1 MSIAIADENFFNKG
15 LKLFKD
21 KKYEDAR
28 FMFERGIVFNP
39 KDSNSYLYLAKI
51 YNIQEDQ
58 DKEEKNLEAT
68 LLIEPNN
75 EEAILMSMKIAL
87 ERSNYS
93 KVKDLSN
100 TFSKVCKKL
109 CNENKEILDTLANIE
124 PKKMSL
130 DKNLNKILIID
141 FGSQFTQLIAR
152 RIRESGVYSEIISH
166 KKVKNKNIDNSI
178 KGIILSGGPLNVY
191 QINKYSFDKRII
203 ENQIPVLGICFGH
216 QILSKLN
223 GGRVKQSKYR
233 EFGLA
238 NIRKKRES
246 ILTKN
251 FFNKKNINKVWMSHA
266 DQVSKLPKN
275 FNVIASSQNSKFA
288 IIENKKKNFYG
299 VQFHPE
305 VTHTE
310 NGKKLINNFIFLI
323 CKIKRNW
330 SSKDQKIKLIKDVQ
344 NLVGKNKVICALS
357 GGVDSSVVA
366 QLLNKA
372 IGKNLFCI
380 FVNTGLLR
388 KNEEIQV
395 VKTFKKKLK
404 INLIYVNAENE
415 FLRKLNNV
423 SDPEK
428 KRKIIGN
435 LFIKIF
441 ERYAKRIKNVKFL
454 AQGTLYP
461 DLIESK
467 SVTGS
472 QTSKIKSHHNVGG
485 LPKKMKLKLVEPL
498 KFLFKDEV
506 RKLGLELKLSKE
518 IISRHPF
525 PGPGLAIRMPGI
537 ITKEKI
543 KILKE
548 ADNYFIQALR
558 EHNLYNKIWQAYA
571 ALLPVKTVGVMG
583 DNRTYEY
590 LCLLRAITSEDGMT
604 ADFYDFKKSFIQ
616 MISNKIVNSIRG
628 VNRVVYDVTSKPPST
643 IELE

>member
-1 MSIAIADENFFNKG
+1 
-15 LKLFKD
+15 
-21 KKYEDAR
+21 
-28 FMFERGIVFNP
+28 
-39 KDSNSYLYLAKI
+39 
-51 YNIQEDQ
+51 
-58 DKEEKNLEAT
+58 
-68 LLIEPNN
+68 
-75 EEAILMSMKIAL
+75 
-87 ERSNYS
+87 
-93 KVKDLSN
+93 
-100 TFSKVCKKL
+100 
-109 CNENKEILDTLANIE
+109 
-124 PKKMSL
+124 MSL

-152 RIRESGVYSEIISH
+152 RIRELGVFSEIISH
-166 KKVKNKNIDNSI
+166 KKIENRHINQSI

-191 QINKYSFDKRII
+191 QINRYTFDKKII
-203 ENQIPVLGICFGH
+203 ENGVPILGICFGH
-216 QILSKLN
+216 QILSKL
-223 GGRVKQSKYR
+223 GGGKVKQSKHR
-233 EFGLA
+233 EFGLVD
-238 NIRKKRES
+238 IKKKNNS
-246 ILTKN
+246 ILTRN
-251 FFNKKNINKVWMSHA
+251 FFDKQNKNRVWMSHA

-275 FNVIASSQNSKFA
+275 FKVIASSNNSKFA

-310 NGKKLINNFIFLI
+310 NGKKLIKNFVFLI
-323 CKIKRNW
+323 CKIKKNW
-330 SSKDQKIKLIKDVQ
+330 SPKDQKIKLIKEVQ
-344 NLVGKNKVICALS
+344 EIAGTNKVICALS

-372 IGKNLFCI
+372 IGKKLFCV

-404 INLIYVNAENE
+404 INLIYVNAEKE
-415 FLRKLNNV
+415 FLRKLHNV

-441 ERYAKRIKNVKFL
+441 ERYAKKIKNVKFL

-485 LPKKMKLKLVEPL
+485 LPKKMKLKLIEPL

-506 RKLGLELKLSKE
+506 RKLGLELNLSKE

-525 PGPGLAIRMPGI
+525 PGPGLAIRMPGV

-548 ADNYFIQALR
+548 ADNYFIQALKD
-558 EHNLYNKIWQAYA
+558 HNLYDKIWQAYA

-604 ADFYDFKKSFIQ
+604 ADFFDFKKTFIQ
-616 MISNKIVNSIRG
+616 KISNKIVNSIRG
-628 VNRVVYDVTSKPPST
+628 INRVVYDVTSKPPST

>member
-1 MSIAIADENFFNKG
+1 
-15 LKLFKD
+15 
-21 KKYEDAR
+21 
-28 FMFERGIVFNP
+28 
-39 KDSNSYLYLAKI
+39 
-51 YNIQEDQ
+51 
-58 DKEEKNLEAT
+58 
-68 LLIEPNN
+68 
-75 EEAILMSMKIAL
+75 
-87 ERSNYS
+87 
-93 KVKDLSN
+93 
-100 TFSKVCKKL
+100 
-109 CNENKEILDTLANIE
+109 
-124 PKKMSL
+124 MSL
-130 DKNLNKILIID
+130 DQNLNKILIID

-152 RIRESGVYSEIISH
+152 RIRELGVFSEIISH
-166 KKVKNKNIDNSI
+166 KKIKLKDIDQTV

-191 QINKYSFDKRII
+191 QINKYSFDKKII
-203 ENQIPVLGICFGH
+203 NLDVPILGICFGH

-223 GGRVKQSKYR
+223 GGKVKQSKHR

-238 NIRKKRES
+238 NIVKKNES
-246 ILTKN
+246 LLIKN
-251 FFNKKNINKVWMSHA
+251 FFNKQKSKKVWMSHA
-266 DQVSKLPKN
+266 DQVSRLPKN
-275 FNVIASSQNSKFA
+275 FKVIASSTNSKFA
-288 IIENKKKNFYG
+288 IVENRLKRFYG
-299 VQFHPE
+299 IQFHPE

-310 NGKKLINNFIFLI
+310 NGKKLISNFIFLI

-330 SSKDQKIKLIKDVQ
+330 SSKDQKIQLIKEVKDQ
-344 NLVGKNKVICALS
+344 VGSEKVICALS

-372 IGKNLFCI
+372 IGKKLYCI

-395 VKTFKKKLK
+395 VQTFKKRLK
-404 INLIYVNAENE
+404 MNLIYVNAEKE
-415 FLRKLNNV
+415 FLKKLHNV

-441 ERYAKRIKNVKFL
+441 ERYAKKIKNVKFL

-506 RKLGLELKLSKE
+506 RKLGLELNLSKD

-537 ITKEKI
+537 ITNEKI

-548 ADNYFIQALR
+548 ADYYFIQALKD
-558 EHNLYNKIWQAYA
+558 HGLYHKIWQAYA

-604 ADFYDFKKSFIQ
+604 ADFYEFKKSF
-616 MISNKIVNSIRG
+616 METISNQIINSIRG
-628 VNRVVYDVTSKPPST
+628 INRVVYDITSKPPST

>member
-1 MSIAIADENFFNKG
+1 
-15 LKLFKD
+15 
-21 KKYEDAR
+21 
-28 FMFERGIVFNP
+28 
-39 KDSNSYLYLAKI
+39 
-51 YNIQEDQ
+51 
-58 DKEEKNLEAT
+58 
-68 LLIEPNN
+68 
-75 EEAILMSMKIAL
+75 
-87 ERSNYS
+87 
-93 KVKDLSN
+93 
-100 TFSKVCKKL
+100 
-109 CNENKEILDTLANIE
+109 
-124 PKKMSL
+124 MSL
-130 DKNLNKILIID
+130 DQNLNKILIVD

-152 RIRESGVYSEIISH
+152 RVRELGIFSEIVSH
-166 KKVKNKNIDNSI
+166 KKIKSKKINHTI

-191 QINKYSFDKRII
+191 QINKYSFDKKII
-203 ENQIPVLGICFGH
+203 QKGVPVLGICFGH
-216 QILSKLN
+216 QIISKLN
-223 GGRVKQSKYR
+223 GGKVKQSKHR

-238 NIRKKRES
+238 NI
-246 ILTKN
+246 T
-251 FFNKKNINKVWMSHA
+251 KKNNSLLIKNLFKKKKSIKVWMSHA

-275 FNVIASSQNSKFA
+275 FKVIASSQNSKFA
-288 IIENKKKNFYG
+288 VVENKFKNYYG

-310 NGKKLINNFIFLI
+310 NGKKLISNFIFLI
-323 CKIKRNW
+323 CKMRKNW
-330 SSKDQKIKLIKDVQ
+330 SSKDQKIKLIKDARQ
-344 NLVGKNKVICALS
+344 MVGNNKVICALS

-372 IGKNLFCI
+372 IGKNLHCI

-388 KNEEIQV
+388 KNEEKQV
-395 VKTFKKKLK
+395 VATFKKKLK
-404 INLIYVNAENE
+404 INLTYVNAEKE
-415 FLRKLNNV
+415 FLRKLSNI

-441 ERYAKRIKNVKFL
+441 ERYAKKIKNVKFL

-506 RKLGLELKLSKE
+506 RKLGLELNLSRE

-543 KILKE
+543 NILKE
-548 ADNYFIQALR
+548 ADHYFIQALR
-558 EHNLYNKIWQAYA
+558 DHNLYHKIWQAYA

-604 ADFYDFKKSFIQ
+604 ADFYEFKKSFIQ
-616 MISNKIVNSIRG
+616 EISNKIVNSIRG
-628 VNRVVYDVTSKPPST
+628 INRVVYDITSKPPST

>member
-1 MSIAIADENFFNKG
+1 
-15 LKLFKD
+15 
-21 KKYEDAR
+21 
-28 FMFERGIVFNP
+28 
-39 KDSNSYLYLAKI
+39 
-51 YNIQEDQ
+51 
-58 DKEEKNLEAT
+58 
-68 LLIEPNN
+68 
-75 EEAILMSMKIAL
+75 
-87 ERSNYS
+87 
-93 KVKDLSN
+93 
-100 TFSKVCKKL
+100 
-109 CNENKEILDTLANIE
+109 
-124 PKKMSL
+124 MSL

-152 RIRESGVYSEIISH
+152 RVRELGVYSEIISH
-166 KKVKNKNIDNSI
+166 KKVKNKNINNSI

-223 GGRVKQSKYR
+223 GGKVKQSKNR

-246 ILTKN
+246 ILIKN

-275 FNVIASSQNSKFA
+275 FSVIASSQNSKFA

-310 NGKKLINNFIFLI
+310 NGKKLIKNFIFLI

-330 SSKDQKIKLIKDVQ
+330 SSKDQKIKLIKDVR

-372 IGKNLFCI
+372 IGKKLYCI

-395 VKTFKKKLK
+395 VKTFKKKLR
-404 INLIYVNAENE
+404 INLIYVNAEKE

-423 SDPEK
+423 SHPEK

-485 LPKKMKLKLVEPL
+485 LPKNMKLKLVEPL

-525 PGPGLAIRMPGI
+525 PGPGLAIRMPGFI
-537 ITKEKI
+537 SKEKI

-558 EHNLYNKIWQAYA
+558 DHNLYDKIWQAYA

-628 VNRVVYDVTSKPPST
+628 INRVVYDVTSKPPST

>member
-1 MSIAIADENFFNKG
+1 MPA
-15 LKLFKD
+15 
-21 KKYEDAR
+21 
-28 FMFERGIVFNP
+28 
-39 KDSNSYLYLAKI
+39 
-51 YNIQEDQ
+51 NIQSQ
-58 DKEEKNLEAT
+58 
-68 LLIEPNN
+68 
-75 EEAILMSMKIAL
+75 
-87 ERSNYS
+87 R
-93 KVKDLSN
+93 
-100 TFSKVCKKL
+100 
-109 CNENKEILDTLANIE
+109 
-124 PKKMSL
+124 
-130 DKNLNKILIID
+130 ILIVD
-141 FGSQFTQLIAR
+141 FGSQYTQLIAR
-152 RIRESGVYSEIISH
+152 RIRECGVYSEIIPWDVDPAIFSEAN
-166 KKVKNKNIDNSI
+166 V

-191 QINKYSFDKRII
+191 QINKYSFDKKIL
-203 ENQIPVLGICFGH
+203 ELNIPILGICFGH

-223 GGRVKQSKYR
+223 GGRVRQSKHR

-238 NIRKKRES
+238 NIFKKRDS
-246 ILTKN
+246 LLTKN
-251 FFNKKNINKVWMSHA
+251 FYGVKKTKEVWMSHA

-275 FNVIASSQNSKFA
+275 FQVIASSTNSKYA
-288 IIENKKKNFYG
+288 IVENKLKKYYG

-310 NGKKLINNFIFLI
+310 NGKKLISNFVFLI
-323 CKIKRNW
+323 CKIKKNW
-330 SSKDQKIKLIKDVQ
+330 SSKDQKIKLINEVRDQ
-344 NLVGKNKVICALS
+344 VGSHKVICALS

-372 IGKNLFCI
+372 IGKKLYCI

-388 KNEEIQV
+388 KDEETQV
-395 VKTFKKKLK
+395 VQTFKKRLK
-404 INLIYVNAENE
+404 MNLIYVNAENE
-415 FLRKLNNV
+415 FLGKLKNV

-441 ERYAKRIKNVKFL
+441 EQYAKKIKDVKFL

-461 DLIESK
+461 DLIESR

-485 LPKKMKLKLVEPL
+485 LPKKMNLKLVEPL

-506 RKLGLELKLSKE
+506 RKLGLELKLSNE

-525 PGPGLAIRMPGI
+525 PGPGLAIRMPGN
-537 ITKEKI
+537 ITNEKI

-548 ADNYFIQALR
+548 ADYYFIQALKD
-558 EHNLYNKIWQAYA
+558 HGLYHKIWQAYA

-604 ADFYDFKKSFIQ
+604 ADFFEFRKSFMQ
-616 MISNKIVNSIRG
+616 TISNKIVNSIRG
-628 VNRVVYDVTSKPPST
+628 INRVVYDVTSKPPST

>member
-1 MSIAIADENFFNKG
+1 MS
-15 LKLFKD
+15 L
-21 KKYEDAR
+21 
-28 FMFERGIVFNP
+28 
-39 KDSNSYLYLAKI
+39 
-51 YNIQEDQ
+51 
-58 DKEEKNLEAT
+58 EKNL
-68 LLIEPNN
+68 
-75 EEAILMSMKIAL
+75 
-87 ERSNYS
+87 
-93 KVKDLSN
+93 D
-100 TFSKVCKKL
+100 
-109 CNENKEILDTLANIE
+109 
-124 PKKMSL
+124 
-130 DKNLNKILIID
+130 KILIID

-152 RIRESGVYSEIISH
+152 RTRELGVFSEIISH
-166 KKVKNKNIDNSI
+166 KKITIDQI
-178 KGIILSGGPLNVY
+178 DHTTKGIILSGGPLNVY
-191 QINKYSFDKRII
+191 QNNKYSFDKRILFK
-203 ENQIPVLGICFGH
+203 NIPVLGICFGH
-216 QILSKLN
+216 QILSKVM
-223 GGRVKQSKYR
+223 GGRVKQSKHR

-238 NIRKKRES
+238 NIYKKNDSEIIR
-246 ILTKN
+246 N
-251 FFNKKNINKVWMSHA
+251 FFKNKKSINVWMSHA

-275 FNVIASSQNSKFA
+275 FKVVASSQNSNFA
-288 IIENKKKNFYG
+288 IVENKAQKFYG

-310 NGKKLINNFIFLI
+310 NGIKILSNFIFLI
-323 CKIKRNW
+323 CRIKKNW
-330 SSKDQKIKLIKDVQ
+330 SSKDQKIKLIKEVQ
-344 NLVGKNKVICALS
+344 NQVGTSKVICALS

-372 IGKNLFCI
+372 IGKKLYCI

-388 KNEEIQV
+388 KNEEHQV
-395 VKTFKKKLK
+395 VNTFKKRLK
-404 INLIYVNAENE
+404 INLIYVNAEKE
-415 FLRKLNNV
+415 FLSKLKNV

-441 ERYAKRIKNVKFL
+441 ERYAKKIKNVKFL

-485 LPKKMKLKLVEPL
+485 LPKRMKLLLVEPL

-506 RKLGLELKLSKE
+506 RKLGLELNLRKD

-525 PGPGLAIRMPGI
+525 PGPGLAIRMPGL

-548 ADNYFIQALR
+548 ADYLFIKALR
-558 EHNLYNKIWQAYA
+558 DHGLYHKIWQAYA

-583 DNRTYEY
+583 DNRTYEF

-604 ADFYDFKKSFIQ
+604 ADYYDFKKSFMQ
-616 MISNKIVNSIRG
+616 TVSNQIVNSIRG
-628 VNRVVYDVTSKPPST
+628 INRVVYDVTSKPPST

>member
-1 MSIAIADENFFNKG
+1 
-15 LKLFKD
+15 
-21 KKYEDAR
+21 
-28 FMFERGIVFNP
+28 
-39 KDSNSYLYLAKI
+39 
-51 YNIQEDQ
+51 
-58 DKEEKNLEAT
+58 
-68 LLIEPNN
+68 
-75 EEAILMSMKIAL
+75 
-87 ERSNYS
+87 
-93 KVKDLSN
+93 
-100 TFSKVCKKL
+100 
-109 CNENKEILDTLANIE
+109 
-124 PKKMSL
+124 MSL
-130 DKNLNKILIID
+130 DQNLDKVVIID

-152 RIRESGVYSEIISH
+152 RIRELGVFSEIVSH
-166 KKVKNKNIDNSI
+166 KKIRTIDINQSVR
-178 KGIILSGGPLNVY
+178 GIILSGGPLNVY
-191 QINKYSFDKRII
+191 QINKYSFDKKIL
-203 ENQIPVLGICFGH
+203 ELNIPILGICFGH

-223 GGRVKQSKYR
+223 GGRVKQSKHR

-238 NIRKKRES
+238 NIFKKRDS
-246 ILTKN
+246 LLTKN
-251 FFNKKNINKVWMSHA
+251 FYGKKKTKEVWMSHA

-275 FNVIASSQNSKFA
+275 FKVIASSTNSKYA
-288 IIENKKKNFYG
+288 IVENKLKKFYG

-310 NGKKLINNFIFLI
+310 NGKKLISNFVFLI

-330 SSKDQKIKLIKDVQ
+330 SLRDQKIKLIKEVRDQ
-344 NLVGKNKVICALS
+344 VGTHKVICALS

-372 IGKNLFCI
+372 IGKKLYCI

-388 KNEEIQV
+388 KNEETQV
-395 VKTFKKKLK
+395 VRTFKKKLK
-404 INLIYVNAENE
+404 MNLIYVNAEKE
-415 FLRKLNNV
+415 FLGKLKNV

-441 ERYAKRIKNVKFL
+441 ERYAKKIKNVKFL

-485 LPKKMKLKLVEPL
+485 LPKKMNLKLVEPL

-537 ITKEKI
+537 ITNEKI

-548 ADNYFIQALR
+548 ADYYFIQALR
-558 EHNLYNKIWQAYA
+558 EHGLYHKIWQAYA

-604 ADFYDFKKSFIQ
+604 ADFFEFRKSFMQ
-616 MISNKIVNSIRG
+616 TISNKIVNSIRG
-628 VNRVVYDVTSKPPST
+628 INRVVYDVTSKPPST

>member
-1 MSIAIADENFFNKG
+1 
-15 LKLFKD
+15 
-21 KKYEDAR
+21 
-28 FMFERGIVFNP
+28 
-39 KDSNSYLYLAKI
+39 
-51 YNIQEDQ
+51 
-58 DKEEKNLEAT
+58 
-68 LLIEPNN
+68 
-75 EEAILMSMKIAL
+75 
-87 ERSNYS
+87 
-93 KVKDLSN
+93 
-100 TFSKVCKKL
+100 
-109 CNENKEILDTLANIE
+109 
-124 PKKMSL
+124 MSL
-130 DKNLNKILIID
+130 DQNLNKILIID

-152 RIRESGVYSEIISH
+152 RIRELGVFSEIVSH
-166 KKVKNKNIDNSI
+166 KKIKLKDIDLTI

-191 QINKYSFDKRII
+191 QINKYSFDKKII
-203 ENQIPVLGICFGH
+203 NLNIPILGICFGH
-216 QILSKLN
+216 QMLSKLN
-223 GGRVKQSKYR
+223 GGRVKQSKHR

-238 NIRKKRES
+238 NIFKKNES
-246 ILTKN
+246 LLIKN
-251 FFNKKNINKVWMSHA
+251 FFNKQKFKKVWMSHA
-266 DQVSKLPKN
+266 DQVSKLPIDFK
-275 FNVIASSQNSKFA
+275 VIASSTNSKFA
-288 IIENKKKNFYG
+288 IIENKSKKFYG
-299 VQFHPE
+299 IQFHPE

-310 NGKKLINNFIFLI
+310 NGKKLISNFIFLI
-323 CKIKRNW
+323 CKIKPNW
-330 SSKDQKIKLIKDVQ
+330 SSKDQKIRLIKEVKDQ
-344 NLVGKNKVICALS
+344 VGSERVICALS

-372 IGKNLFCI
+372 IGKKLYCI

-388 KNEEIQV
+388 KNEEVQV
-395 VKTFKKKLK
+395 VKTFKKRLK
-404 INLIYVNAENE
+404 MNLIYVNAEKE
-415 FLRKLNNV
+415 FLKKLQNI

-441 ERYAKRIKNVKFL
+441 ERYAKKIKNVKFL

-485 LPKKMKLKLVEPL
+485 LPKKMKLKLIEPL

-506 RKLGLELKLSKE
+506 RKLGLELNLSKE

-525 PGPGLAIRMPGI
+525 PGPGLAIRMPGL
-537 ITKEKI
+537 ITNNKI

-548 ADNYFIQALR
+548 ADYYFIQALKD
-558 EHNLYNKIWQAYA
+558 NGLYHKIWQAYA

-604 ADFYDFKKSFIQ
+604 ADFYEFKKSF
-616 MISNKIVNSIRG
+616 METISNQIVNSIRG
-628 VNRVVYDVTSKPPST
+628 INRVVYDITSKPPST

>member
-1 MSIAIADENFFNKG
+1 
-15 LKLFKD
+15 
-21 KKYEDAR
+21 
-28 FMFERGIVFNP
+28 
-39 KDSNSYLYLAKI
+39 
-51 YNIQEDQ
+51 
-58 DKEEKNLEAT
+58 
-68 LLIEPNN
+68 
-75 EEAILMSMKIAL
+75 
-87 ERSNYS
+87 
-93 KVKDLSN
+93 
-100 TFSKVCKKL
+100 
-109 CNENKEILDTLANIE
+109 
-124 PKKMSL
+124 MSL
-130 DKNLNKILIID
+130 DQNLDKILIID

-152 RIRESGVYSEIISH
+152 RIRELGVFSEIISH
-166 KKVKNKNIDNSI
+166 KKIKIKDVDVSI
-178 KGIILSGGPLNVY
+178 RGIILSGGPLNVD
-191 QINKYSFDKRII
+191 QINKYSFDKKII
-203 ENQIPVLGICFGH
+203 NSNIPILGICFGH
-216 QILSKLN
+216 QMLSKLN
-223 GGRVKQSKYR
+223 GGKVKQSKHR

-238 NIRKKRES
+238 NIYKKNES
-246 ILTKN
+246 LLTKN
-251 FFNKKNINKVWMSHA
+251 FFNKQKFKKVWMSHA

-275 FNVIASSQNSKFA
+275 FKVVASSTNSKFA
-288 IIENKKKNFYG
+288 IVENKLKKFYG
-299 VQFHPE
+299 IQFHPE

-310 NGKKLINNFIFLI
+310 NGKKLISNFIFLI

-330 SSKDQKIKLIKDVQ
+330 SSKDQKIQLIKEVKDQ
-344 NLVGKNKVICALS
+344 VGSEKVICALS

-372 IGKNLFCI
+372 IGKKLYCI

-388 KNEEIQV
+388 KNEEVQV
-395 VKTFKKKLK
+395 VHTFKKRLK
-404 INLIYVNAENE
+404 MNLIYVNAEKE
-415 FLRKLNNV
+415 FLKKLHNV

-441 ERYAKRIKNVKFL
+441 ERYAKKIKSVKFL

-485 LPKKMKLKLVEPL
+485 LPKKMKLTLVEPL

-506 RKLGLELKLSKE
+506 RKLGLELNLSKD

-525 PGPGLAIRMPGI
+525 PGPGLAIRMPGL
-537 ITKEKI
+537 ITNEKI

-548 ADNYFIQALR
+548 ADYCFIQALR
-558 EHNLYNKIWQAYA
+558 DHGLYHKIWQAYA

-604 ADFYDFKKSFIQ
+604 ADFYEFNKSFMQI
-616 MISNKIVNSIRG
+616 ISNKIVNSIRG
-628 VNRVVYDVTSKPPST
+628 INRVVYDVTSKPPST

>member
-1 MSIAIADENFFNKG
+1 
-15 LKLFKD
+15 
-21 KKYEDAR
+21 
-28 FMFERGIVFNP
+28 
-39 KDSNSYLYLAKI
+39 
-51 YNIQEDQ
+51 
-58 DKEEKNLEAT
+58 
-68 LLIEPNN
+68 
-75 EEAILMSMKIAL
+75 
-87 ERSNYS
+87 
-93 KVKDLSN
+93 
-100 TFSKVCKKL
+100 
-109 CNENKEILDTLANIE
+109 
-124 PKKMSL
+124 MSL
-130 DKNLNKILIID
+130 DQNLDKVVIID

-152 RIRESGVYSEIISH
+152 RIRELGVFSEIVSH
-166 KKVKNKNIDNSI
+166 KKI
-178 KGIILSGGPLNVY
+178 KISGINQTVRGIILSGGPLNVY
-191 QINKYSFDKRII
+191 QINKYSFDKKIL
-203 ENQIPVLGICFGH
+203 ELNIPILGICFGH
-216 QILSKLN
+216 QILSKLS
-223 GGRVKQSKYR
+223 GGRVRQSKHR

-238 NIRKKRES
+238 NIFKKRDS
-246 ILTKN
+246 LLTKN
-251 FFNKKNINKVWMSHA
+251 FYGVKKTKEVWMSHA

-275 FNVIASSQNSKFA
+275 FQVIASSTNSKYA
-288 IIENKKKNFYG
+288 IVENKLKKYYG
-299 VQFHPE
+299 IQFHPE

-310 NGKKLINNFIFLI
+310 NGKKLISNFVFLI
-323 CKIKRNW
+323 CKIKKNW
-330 SSKDQKIKLIKDVQ
+330 SSKDQKIKLINEVRDQ
-344 NLVGKNKVICALS
+344 VGSHKVICALS

-372 IGKNLFCI
+372 IGKKLYCI

-388 KNEEIQV
+388 KDEETQV
-395 VKTFKKKLK
+395 VQTFKKRLK
-404 INLIYVNAENE
+404 MNLIYVNAENE
-415 FLRKLNNV
+415 FLGKLKNV
-423 SDPEK
+423 PDPEK

-441 ERYAKRIKNVKFL
+441 ERYAKKIKDVKFL

-485 LPKKMKLKLVEPL
+485 LPKKMNLKLVEPL

-537 ITKEKI
+537 ITNEKI

-548 ADNYFIQALR
+548 ADYYFIQALKDR
-558 EHNLYNKIWQAYA
+558 GLYHKIWQAYA

-604 ADFYDFKKSFIQ
+604 ADFFEFRKSFMQ
-616 MISNKIVNSIRG
+616 TISNKIVNSIRG
-628 VNRVVYDVTSKPPST
+628 INRVVYDVTSKPPST

>member
-1 MSIAIADENFFNKG
+1 
-15 LKLFKD
+15 
-21 KKYEDAR
+21 
-28 FMFERGIVFNP
+28 
-39 KDSNSYLYLAKI
+39 
-51 YNIQEDQ
+51 
-58 DKEEKNLEAT
+58 
-68 LLIEPNN
+68 
-75 EEAILMSMKIAL
+75 
-87 ERSNYS
+87 
-93 KVKDLSN
+93 
-100 TFSKVCKKL
+100 
-109 CNENKEILDTLANIE
+109 
-124 PKKMSL
+124 MSL
-130 DKNLNKILIID
+130 DQNLEKVVIID

-152 RIRESGVYSEIISH
+152 RIRELGVFSEIVSH
-166 KKVKNKNIDNSI
+166 KKIRTSDINQSVR
-178 KGIILSGGPLNVY
+178 GIILSGGPLNVY
-191 QINKYSFDKRII
+191 QINKYSFDKKIL
-203 ENQIPVLGICFGH
+203 ELNIPILGICFGH

-223 GGRVKQSKYR
+223 GGRVKQSKHR

-238 NIRKKRES
+238 NIFRKRDS
-246 ILTKN
+246 LLTKN
-251 FFNKKNINKVWMSHA
+251 FYNMKKNKKVWMSHA

-275 FNVIASSQNSKFA
+275 FQVIASSTNSKYA
-288 IIENKKKNFYG
+288 IVENKLKKFYG

-310 NGKKLINNFIFLI
+310 NGKKLISNFVFLI
-323 CKIKRNW
+323 CKIKKNW
-330 SSKDQKIKLIKDVQ
+330 SSRDQKIKLINEVRDQ
-344 NLVGKNKVICALS
+344 VGTHKVICALS

-366 QLLNKA
+366 QLLNKS
-372 IGKNLFCI
+372 IGKKLYCI

-388 KNEEIQV
+388 KNEETQV
-395 VKTFKKKLK
+395 VRTFKKRLK
-404 INLIYVNAENE
+404 MNLIYVNAEKE
-415 FLRKLNNV
+415 FLGKLKNV

-441 ERYAKRIKNVKFL
+441 ERYAKKIKNVKFL

-485 LPKKMKLKLVEPL
+485 LPKKMNLKLVEPL

-525 PGPGLAIRMPGI
+525 PGPGLAIRMPGV
-537 ITKEKI
+537 ITNEKL

-548 ADNYFIQALR
+548 ADYYFIQALR
-558 EHNLYNKIWQAYA
+558 EHGLYHKIWQAYA

-604 ADFYDFKKSFIQ
+604 ADFFEFRKSFMQ
-616 MISNKIVNSIRG
+616 TISNKIVNSIRG
-628 VNRVVYDVTSKPPST
+628 INRVVYDVTSKPPST

>member
-1 MSIAIADENFFNKG
+1 
-15 LKLFKD
+15 
-21 KKYEDAR
+21 
-28 FMFERGIVFNP
+28 
-39 KDSNSYLYLAKI
+39 
-51 YNIQEDQ
+51 
-58 DKEEKNLEAT
+58 
-68 LLIEPNN
+68 
-75 EEAILMSMKIAL
+75 
-87 ERSNYS
+87 
-93 KVKDLSN
+93 
-100 TFSKVCKKL
+100 
-109 CNENKEILDTLANIE
+109 
-124 PKKMSL
+124 MSL
-130 DKNLNKILIID
+130 DQSLNKILIID

-152 RIRESGVYSEIISH
+152 RIRELGVFSEIISH
-166 KKVKNKNIDNSI
+166 KKIKNKNIDNSI

-191 QINKYSFDKRII
+191 EINKYSFDKKII
-203 ENQIPVLGICFGH
+203 KNGIPVLGICFGH

-223 GGRVKQSKYR
+223 GGRVKQSKHR

-238 NIRKKRES
+238 NIYKKKDS
-246 ILTKN
+246 LLIKK
-251 FFNKKNINKVWMSHA
+251 FFNNKKFIKAWMSHA

-275 FNVIASSQNSKFA
+275 FKVIASSKNSKFA
-288 IIENKKKNFYG
+288 IVENKSKKFYG

-310 NGKKLINNFIFLI
+310 NGKKLISNFIFLI
-323 CKIKRNW
+323 CGIKKNW
-330 SSKDQKIKLIKDVQ
+330 SLKDQKMKLIKDVRDQ
-344 NLVGKNKVICALS
+344 VGENKVICALS

-372 IGKNLFCI
+372 IGKKLYCI

-388 KNEEIQV
+388 KNEEKQV
-395 VKTFKKKLK
+395 VETFKKRLK
-404 INLIYVNAENE
+404 INLIYVNAEKE
-415 FLRKLNNV
+415 FIKKLTNV

-441 ERYAKRIKNVKFL
+441 EIYAKKIKNVKFL

-485 LPKKMKLKLVEPL
+485 LPKKMKLKLLEPL

-506 RKLGLELKLSKE
+506 RKLGLELNLSKE

-543 KILKE
+543 SILKE
-548 ADNYFIQALR
+548 ADHYFIQSLK
-558 EHNLYNKIWQAYA
+558 EHGLYNKIWQAYA

-590 LCLLRAITSEDGMT
+590 LCLLRAITSKDGMT
-604 ADFYDFKKSFIQ
+604 ADFYEFKKSFIQ
-616 MISNKIVNSIRG
+616 IISNKIVNSIRG
-628 VNRVVYDVTSKPPST
+628 INRVVYDITSKPPST

>member
-1 MSIAIADENFFNKG
+1 
-15 LKLFKD
+15 
-21 KKYEDAR
+21 
-28 FMFERGIVFNP
+28 
-39 KDSNSYLYLAKI
+39 
-51 YNIQEDQ
+51 
-58 DKEEKNLEAT
+58 
-68 LLIEPNN
+68 
-75 EEAILMSMKIAL
+75 
-87 ERSNYS
+87 
-93 KVKDLSN
+93 
-100 TFSKVCKKL
+100 
-109 CNENKEILDTLANIE
+109 
-124 PKKMSL
+124 MSL
-130 DKNLNKILIID
+130 DQNLDKVVIID

-152 RIRESGVYSEIISH
+152 RIRELGVFSEIVSH
-166 KKVKNKNIDNSI
+166 KKI
-178 KGIILSGGPLNVY
+178 KISGINQTVRGIILSGGPLNVY
-191 QINKYSFDKRII
+191 QINKYSFDKKIL
-203 ENQIPVLGICFGH
+203 ELNIPILGICFGH

-223 GGRVKQSKYR
+223 GGSVRQSKHR

-238 NIRKKRES
+238 NIFKKRDS
-246 ILTKN
+246 LLTKN
-251 FFNKKNINKVWMSHA
+251 FYGVKKTKEVWMSHA

-275 FNVIASSQNSKFA
+275 FQVIASSTNSKYA
-288 IIENKKKNFYG
+288 IVENKLKKYYG

-310 NGKKLINNFIFLI
+310 NGKKLISNFVFLI
-323 CKIKRNW
+323 CKIKKNW
-330 SSKDQKIKLIKDVQ
+330 SSKDQKIKLVNEVRDQ
-344 NLVGKNKVICALS
+344 VGSHKVICALS

-372 IGKNLFCI
+372 IGKKLYCI

-388 KNEEIQV
+388 KDEETQV
-395 VKTFKKKLK
+395 VQTFKKRLK
-404 INLIYVNAENE
+404 MNLIYVNAENE
-415 FLRKLNNV
+415 FLGKLKNV

-441 ERYAKRIKNVKFL
+441 ERYAKKIKDVKFL

-485 LPKKMKLKLVEPL
+485 LPKKMNLKLVEPL

-506 RKLGLELKLSKE
+506 RKLGLELKLSNE

-525 PGPGLAIRMPGI
+525 PGPGLAIRMPGN
-537 ITKEKI
+537 ITNEKI

-548 ADNYFIQALR
+548 ADYYFIQALKD
-558 EHNLYNKIWQAYA
+558 HGLYHKIWQAYA

-604 ADFYDFKKSFIQ
+604 ADFFEFRKSFMQ
-616 MISNKIVNSIRG
+616 TISNKIVNSIRG
-628 VNRVVYDVTSKPPST
+628 INRVVYDVTSKPPST

>member
-1 MSIAIADENFFNKG
+1 
-15 LKLFKD
+15 
-21 KKYEDAR
+21 
-28 FMFERGIVFNP
+28 
-39 KDSNSYLYLAKI
+39 
-51 YNIQEDQ
+51 
-58 DKEEKNLEAT
+58 
-68 LLIEPNN
+68 
-75 EEAILMSMKIAL
+75 
-87 ERSNYS
+87 
-93 KVKDLSN
+93 
-100 TFSKVCKKL
+100 
-109 CNENKEILDTLANIE
+109 
-124 PKKMSL
+124 MSL
-130 DKNLNKILIID
+130 EKNLNKILIID

-152 RIRESGVYSEIISH
+152 RIRESGVFSEIISH
-166 KKVKNKNIDNSI
+166 KKIKNKNINNSI

-191 QINKYSFDKRII
+191 EINKYSFDKKII
-203 ENQIPVLGICFGH
+203 ENQIPILGICFGH

-223 GGRVKQSKYR
+223 GGKVKQSKYR

-238 NIRKKRES
+238 NIHKKKES
-246 ILTKN
+246 VLTKN
-251 FFNKKNINKVWMSHA
+251 FFNSKNVNKVWMSHA
-266 DQVSKLPKN
+266 DQFSKLPKN
-275 FNVIASSQNSKFA
+275 FRVVASSQNSKFA
-288 IIENKKKNFYG
+288 IIENIKKKFYG

-310 NGKKLINNFIFLI
+310 NGKKLINNFIFSI

-330 SSKDQKIKLIKDVQ
+330 SPKDQKIKLIEEIREF
-344 NLVGKNKVICALS
+344 VGNKKVICALS

-372 IGKNLFCI
+372 IGKKLYCI

-395 VKTFKKKLK
+395 VKTFKKKLN
-404 INLIYVNAENE
+404 INLIYVNAEKE
-415 FLRKLNNV
+415 FLRKLANI

-441 ERYAKRIKNVKFL
+441 EKYGKKIKNVKFL

-506 RKLGLELKLSKE
+506 RKLGLELNLNKE

-537 ITKEKI
+537 ITKQKI
-543 KILKE
+543 EILKE
-548 ADNYFIQALR
+548 ADYYFIKALK
-558 EHNLYNKIWQAYA
+558 EHNLYHKIWQAYA

-604 ADFYDFKKSFIQ
+604 ADFYEFKKSFIQ
-616 MISNKIVNSIRG
+616 EISNKIVNSIRG
-628 VNRVVYDVTSKPPST
+628 INRVVYDITSKPPST